1 MDLFKLLKL
10 SFLILIFTLL
20 SSCNFSIENEK
31 NIKNKVN
38 VFTHLKQQLIIET
51 LGTKF
56 ITDISTASGS
66 CIDLNEKKSIILT
79 VAHFCEEK
87 EVPESDIKEMLE
99 DLPIDESKTSISTKF
114 QVVLFDGSTHDV
126 KVIKFD
132 NNEDLCLVEIINGKC
147 KNKIEIANNYP
158 KKYSKVSTLSAPL
171 SIFSPTNVLVFDGRY
186 IGIENNN
193 FIFTLPS
200 TYGSSGSPVINDNL
214 ELVSIIKMS
223 TKGFQ
228 QISIGTNLN
237 SIKEFI
243 NNK

>member
-114 QVVLFDGSTHDV
+114 RVVLFDGSTHDV
-126 KVIKFD
+126 KVI
-132 NNEDLCLVEIINGKC
+132 LCLVEIINGKC

-158 KKYSKVSTLSAPL
+158 KKYSKVSTFSAPL